1 MSFARTEPAWPA
13 LVVAGALSLAAHA
26 AVLAGFAGRG
36 ETLMI
41 EGGGVAEIAALGN
54 DFRDFTRGALPSQA
68 AEAVPET
75 PTEASMTP
83 PPTEAAPT
91 PPPAAPP
98 VTATDAPATRPET
111 AEAPAPP
118 PRAAPETP
126 TETAPQA
133 APAASETPTVNAAPA
148 TAPVASAPAAAP
160 ITPQATPLAA
170 AAPVTPPTTA
180 PAPEVE
186 VRTAAADTPRPQRR
200 PDPET
205 QRRPEPET
213 RRPPQQAS
221 AAQAAGDSDRDARRG
236 SDQGQPEATAARAA
250 PRQAA
255 AAAPGNAAASNY
267 PGQVMQ
273 RIQRVRRARVNARGT
288 AVVAFTI
295 AAGGGLAGVQIV
307 RASGSAVLDQAA
319 LDHIRRAAPFPAP
332 PEGAQ
337 RQFSFEFVGR

>member
-13 LVVAGALSLAAHA
+13 LIVAGALSLAAHA

-36 ETLMI
+36 ESLMI

-75 PTEASMTP
+75 PTEAAPTPSPVAPRATASDTP
-83 PPTEAAPT
+83 PAATEAAEAPTT
-91 PPPAAPP
+91 PPVAASR
-98 VTATDAPATRPET
+98 TL
-111 AEAPAPP
+111 
-118 PRAAPETP
+118 
-126 TETAPQA
+126 TETAPEAAPPASETPAVTA
-133 APAASETPTVNAAPA
+133 APAATSVASTPA
-148 TAPVASAPAAAP
+148 TPPAA
-160 ITPQATPLAA
+160 TQVTPLAA

-180 PAPEVE
+180 PTPEVE
-186 VRTAAADTPRPQRR
+186 VQMAAADTPRPQRR

-205 QRRPEPET
+205 
-213 RRPPQQAS
+213 RRPPQQSS

-236 SDQGQPEATAARAA
+236 SDHGQQQATAARAA

-295 AAGGGLAGVQIV
+295 APGGGLAGVQIA
-307 RASGSAVLDQAA
+307 RASGSAALDQAA

-332 PEGAQ
+332 PQGAQ